1 MCTGLDIL
9 WLLNMHLKTHLNVS
23 LELCASP
30 SPCARAGDVRML
42 IAA

>member
-23 LELCASP
+23 LEECA